1 MSILVGEVIG
11 INGIKI
17 TIKLFEDSNK
27 DTLYYDG
34 RIFKG
39 VSIRELVKIKRGFKD
54 IICIVEGEFLDE
66 KKYIDNDQKR
76 YYIRTVEL
84 RPIGYFERKKFNEG
98 IKYLPL
104 IKDKVYLLEEDKL
117 PDIFGRNNNDGFI
130 IGKLLKEDYPISLD
144 WKRLFNTH
152 IGIFGNT
159 GSGKSNTLT
168 KLYTTLFENK
178 IKYIKG
184 KSKFV
189 VIDFNGEYTSEQLT
203 TAEYKSVYKLN
214 TNNEEDKFPLIE
226 SEFWNVESLSILF
239 QATPNTQKP
248 FINRVVSSRNKYNNS
263 PNSLEIYF
271 KKTFERIFTVALP
284 KADSLDLIREVVSI
298 IENERLHNKLKEV
311 NWNGTRLTFYMNG
324 NIYFNSDSNSYDQHF
339 KALVDEVSMPELG
352 VFNEFK
358 LRCHLQLIND
368 LILGFV
374 QYEFIQPLLK
384 RIDASLNSL
393 RKVIAVTREHLDS
406 KVITIISLRK
416 CNQDIKKI
424 LPLLISKHYYQP
436 HKDSVSNPPK
446 KTVHLI
452 IDEAHNILSHQS
464 TRESESWKDYRL
476 EQFEEIIKEGR
487 KFGFFLTLSSQRPAD
502 ISPTIM
508 SQIHNFFI
516 HKLVNDRDL
525 FLIDNAIST
534 LDNISKNMIPN
545 LSKGCCIVTGTSFDI
560 PMVLQVDLLDKTQQP
575 DSEDVDLALL
585 WSDNQ
590 IDQNEEE

>member
-34 RIFKG
+34 KIFKG

-98 IKYLPL
+98 VKHLPL

-117 PDIFGRNNNDGFI
+117 PDIFGRNNEDGFI

-178 IKYIKG
+178 VKYIKG

-203 TAEYKSVYKLN
+203 TTEYKSVYKLN
-214 TNNEEDKFPLIE
+214 TNREEDKFPLVE

-239 QATPNTQKP
+239 QATQNTQKP
-248 FINRVVSSRNKYNNS
+248 FINRVVLGRERYKKY
-263 PNSLEIYF
+263 PNSLDNYF
-271 KKTFERIFTVALP
+271 KKTFERIFTVASP
-284 KADSLDLIREVVSI
+284 KADSLDLIREVVSLL
-298 IENERLHNKLKEV
+298 ELDGLHEKLTRIT
-311 NWNGTRLTFYMNG
+311 WNSSKS
-324 NIYFNSDSNSYDQHF
+324 YFQIKGIHYFDSDSISYIKYF
-339 KALVDEVSMPELG
+339 KEMVDEVSITQLDI
-352 VFNEFK
+352 FTEFK
-358 LRCHLQLIND
+358 LRCYLQLIND
-368 LILGFV
+368 LIFGFV

-384 RIDASLNSL
+384 RIESSLNSL
-393 RKVIAVTREHLDS
+393 RKVIKLTGESATP
-406 KVITIISLRK
+406 KVVTIISLRK

-436 HKDSVSNPPK
+436 HKDNVSNPPEN
-446 KTVHLI
+446 TVHLI

-525 FLIDNAIST
+525 FLIDNTIST
-534 LDNISKNMIPN
+534 LDRISRNMIPN

-560 PMVLQVDLLDKTQQP
+560 PMVLQVDLLEKSKQP

-590 IDQNEEE
+590 IEQNKEE

>member
-34 RIFKG
+34 KIFKG

-98 IKYLPL
+98 VKHLPL

-117 PDIFGRNNNDGFI
+117 PDIFGRNNEDGFI

-178 IKYIKG
+178 VKYIKG

-203 TAEYKSVYKLN
+203 TTEYKSVYKLN
-214 TNNEEDKFPLIE
+214 TNREEDKFPLVE

-239 QATPNTQKP
+239 QATQNTQKP
-248 FINRVVSSRNKYNNS
+248 FINRVVLGRERYKKY
-263 PNSLEIYF
+263 PNSLDNYF
-271 KKTFERIFTVALP
+271 KKTFERIFTVASP
-284 KADSLDLIREVVSI
+284 KADSLDLIREVVSLL
-298 IENERLHNKLKEV
+298 ELDGLHEKLTRIT
-311 NWNGTRLTFYMNG
+311 WNSSKS
-324 NIYFNSDSNSYDQHF
+324 YFQIKGIHYFDSDSISYIKYF
-339 KALVDEVSMPELG
+339 KEMVDEVSITQLDI
-352 VFNEFK
+352 FTEFK
-358 LRCHLQLIND
+358 LRCYLQLIND
-368 LILGFV
+368 LIFGFV

-384 RIDASLNSL
+384 RIESSLNSL
-393 RKVIAVTREHLDS
+393 RKVIKLTGESAAP
-406 KVITIISLRK
+406 KVVTIISLRK

-436 HKDSVSNPPK
+436 HKDNVSNPPEN
-446 KTVHLI
+446 TVHLI

-525 FLIDNAIST
+525 FLIDNTIST
-534 LDNISKNMIPN
+534 LDRISRNMIPN

-560 PMVLQVDLLDKTQQP
+560 PMVLQVDLLEKSKQP

-590 IDQNEEE
+590 IEQNEEE

>member
-34 RIFKG
+34 KIFKG

-98 IKYLPL
+98 VKHLPL

-178 IKYIKG
+178 IRHING
-184 KSKFV
+184 KSKFI
-189 VIDFNGEYTSEQLT
+189 VIDFNGEYTSEQLAI
-203 TAEYKSVYKLN
+203 AEYKSVYNLN
-214 TNNEEDKFPLIE
+214 TKNEEDKFPLIE
-226 SEFWNVESLSILF
+226 SEFWNVESLGILF

-248 FINRVVSSRNKYNNS
+248 FINRVVSSRNKYKEY
-263 PNSLEIYF
+263 PNSLDNYF

-298 IENERLHNKLKEV
+298 IGNENLLNKLKHV
-311 NWNGTRLTFYMNG
+311 IWNGTTPKFFMNG
-324 NIYFNSDSNSYDQHF
+324 GIYFNSDSIAYNQHL
-339 KALVDEVSMPELG
+339 KGLVDEVSIPDLG
-352 VFNEFK
+352 IFNEFK

-368 LILGFV
+368 LIFGFV

-393 RKVIAVTREHLDS
+393 KKVITVTREPLTS
-406 KVITIISLRK
+406 KIITIISLRK

-436 HKDSVSNPPK
+436 HKDSVSNPPQ

-502 ISPTIM
+502 ISPTIV

-525 FLIDNAIST
+525 FLIDNTIST

-560 PMVLQVDLLDKTQQP
+560 PMVLQVDLLEKSKQP